1 MVQSRNTHN
10 QHLERVNEALHH
22 IHSQLAAGLDI
33 NALARTACY
42 SVHHFQRIFREIT
55 GESVHDYI
63 RRSRLEW
70 AANLLVFNPES
81 PIIEVA
87 NECGFKSS
95 ASFNHAFKTYFGY
108 TPGAWR
114 KEGYDL
120 KSQALKQNWS
130 DSTGNP
136 HSEYYRALPIAGEHL
151 PDVRLKRLES
161 VRVAYIRHRGYDPAI
176 SECWQR
182 LLHWAESQGI
192 DSADQQ
198 MLGLHHSNPDL
209 VPFDQCRYVACLTV
223 PDTVYRNRGIGVMS
237 IPGGLYACCRAEG
250 VFGDLLYLM
259 RDITQRWLPFSE
271 YRALNIPSHA
281 LYRENH
287 FINQSGRF
295 NLEFRLPVTMK

>member
-1 MVQSRNTHN
+1 MSQSRKTYD
-10 QHLERVNEALHH
+10 QHLQRINEALHY
-22 IHSQLAAGLDI
+22 IHSQLADPLDI
-33 NALARTACY
+33 NTLAQTACY
-42 SVHHFQRIFREIT
+42 SLHHFQRIFRDIT
-55 GESVHDYI
+55 DESVHDYI

-70 AANLLVFNPES
+70 AANLLVFNPDS
-81 PIIEVA
+81 PVIEIA

-95 ASFNHAFKTYFGY
+95 ASFNHAFKAYFGY

-114 KEGYDL
+114 REGYDL
-120 KSQALKQNWS
+120 KSRQLKQNWAALP
-130 DSTGNP
+130 DNP
-136 HSEYYRALPIAGEHL
+136 HSKYYQALPIGSETI
-151 PDVRLKRLES
+151 PEVKVKRLEP

-182 LLHWAESQGI
+182 LMGWAEMQGI
-192 DSADQQ
+192 DPADQQ

-223 PDTVYRNRGIGVMS
+223 ADTVFRSRGIGVMN

-259 RDITQRWLPFSE
+259 RDMTQQWLPASD

-281 LYRENH
+281 LYFENH

-295 NLEFRLPVTMK
+295 VLEFRLPVLPK